1 MVLKVAYGYEVST
14 GSDDFIDRIE
24 NFFQETEKR
33 LSRPYLVDFF
43 PYCEHFLVCFLCCYL
58 DFLDSSA
65 ISARMVPLRR
75 LQANRSGT

>member
-33 LSRPYLVDFF
+33 LS
-43 PYCEHFLVCFLCCYL
+43 
-58 DFLDSSA
+58 
-65 ISARMVPLRR
+65 PLPSR
-75 LQANRSGT
+75 LLPIL